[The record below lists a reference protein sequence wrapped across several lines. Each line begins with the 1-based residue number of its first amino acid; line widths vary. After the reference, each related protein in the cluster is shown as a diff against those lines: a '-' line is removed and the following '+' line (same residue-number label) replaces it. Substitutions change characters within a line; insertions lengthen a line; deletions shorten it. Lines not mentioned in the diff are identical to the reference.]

1 MIPIEKVKN
10 IIEKHSK
17 LEAFIFYNLDK
28 KNLLKCQK
36 NIPTLMR

>member
-17 LEAFIFYNLDK
+17 LEADLSSTDLDK
-28 KNLLKCQK
+28 KKIC
-36 NIPTLMR
+36 

>member
-17 LEAFIFYNLDK
+17 LETDLSSTNIDK

-36 NIPTLMR
+36 NIQI